1 MRAID
6 GYCERTDPSYWAEP
20 VNAVTNAA
28 FLIAAWI
35 MWRRVR
41 GRGLPL
47 AVWLVVILAA
57 IGVGSYLFHT
67 YAQVWAA
74 MADVVPIV
82 LFILVYVFAATRD
95 LLGMGPW
102 ISFGVTVLFV
112 PYAAALAGL
121 FALLPFFAV
130 SAFYWPVPILIL
142 VYALLL
148 AFRHPATARGLA
160 IGAVTLIVSLVFRSV
175 DETLCPAVPHGTHFM
190 WHILN
195 GVMLGWMIEVYR
207 RHILDGR
214 ARHGLSPR
222 ATT

>member
-35 MWRRVR
+35 MWRRVK
-41 GRGLPL
+41 GQGLPL
-47 AVWLVVILAA
+47 AMALVVILAA

-67 YAQVWAA
+67 YAQAWAA
-74 MADVVPIV
+74 MADVIPIV

-95 LLGMGPW
+95 FLGMGTAV
-102 ISFGVTVLFV
+102 SLGVTVLFV
-112 PYAAALAGL
+112 PYAAAMTLL
-121 FALLPFFAV
+121 FELLPFFEI
-130 SAFYWPVPILIL
+130 SSFYWPVPVLIL
-142 VYALLL
+142 VYAMLL

-160 IGAVTLIVSLVFRSV
+160 IGAVVLVVSLVFRSL
-175 DETLCPAVPHGTHFM
+175 DETLCATVPVGTHFM

-195 GVMLGWMIEVYR
+195 GIMLGWMIEVYR
-207 RHILDGR
+207 RHMQPGRSGLSSR
-214 ARHGLSPR
+214 AR
-222 ATT
+222 T